1 MIPQYVKDAFI
12 TLKNPLPEWA
22 TEDTLIK
29 DVIQDSLEYFELMA
43 ELGLPD
49 DSSEFKTIG
58 DLYK

>member
-1 MIPQYVKDAFI
+1 MIPQYIHDAFDM
-12 TLKNPLPEWA
+12 LNNPLPEDA
-22 TEDTLIK
+22 TLDTLIK

-58 DLYK
+58 DLLK